1 MTLINFVILYVLQG
15 LEMLDPSERPR
26 LSNVTA
32 DHQDFNLPLRG
43 VCEAQ
48 SKFREGAVIFAMILG
63 ISLGGVIFGTSEQS
77 LSTIMSDFGIKKK
90 PAPVVVASTRDDS
103 LTLQTPGKMKRAKT
117 MMEMPVA
124 VPRVTKKD
132 RLQGHCCLF
141 FSYLLV
147 IFILMILFST
157 VPLASHNAEQPR
169 NETGW
174 RRACDDNDLRV
185 LDTWGLS

>member
-1 MTLINFVILYVLQG
+1 MQHGSHDHSDEQAQIGSVRTPSAIRPELTKAARSS
-15 LEMLDPSERPR
+15 DPNASKARDS
-26 LSNVTA
+26 SNA
-32 DHQDFNLPLRG
+32 
-43 VCEAQ
+43 A
-48 SKFREGAVIFAMILG
+48 AVSAKW
-63 ISLGGVIFGTSEQS
+63 Q
-77 LSTIMSDFGIKKK
+77 
-90 PAPVVVASTRDDS
+90 APVVVASTHDDS

-117 MMEMPVA
+117 VMEMPVA